1 MRTIT
6 AGELITQ
13 LKQFGPDTEVVTPFI
28 GNIYPVRIKVADAD
42 FAQRYKV
49 REGLIVID
57 IDTRMP

>member
-49 REGLIVID
+49 LTAKLRK
-57 IDTRMP
+57 